1 MHARGRS
8 STDFPVVL
16 VRHCMGENGKLRE
29 YELGKTNAMGLQLST

>member
-29 YELGKTNAMGLQLST
+29 YELGKVEYMKL